1 MLLQSNCH
9 ISKLNS
15 QRGGR
20 AHRPAT
26 NLRPTQLVW
35 RSTACVVH
43 ASHWQQLPQQGSAL
57 QQRNVQRAKLWDL
70 LDIGASLGAVSAA
83 IAFVFTAEVMLAG
96 KPVVL
101 PLVAMYA
108 SRQRQRLQAE
118 VRQGLVQGT
127 GCMAPCQYTFMTP
140 FPMHWT
146 CCGRLQ
152 GATALSACSTCPS
165 PDRGGFLKVCTR
177 SLLQFAVEE
186 AHVATGHSFP
196 ACSQAAVQAAALQI
210 QQAAFQGQQEQ
221 QAQLDQVAALLR
233 ELQERLLVQ
242 QQLPARQFRSLEGKL
257 GALEG
262 SVLSA
267 GGARLQHSP
276 TLLTFRNARVCS
288 LISISPPQQGTWS
301 PS

>member
-1 MLLQSNCH
+1 MLRSGHAVGYATGWPQPVLLQCKCH
-9 ISKLNS
+9 SSTLNV

-20 AHRPAT
+20 APRPASV
-26 NLRPTQLVW
+26 NLRPTQHVW
-35 RSTACVVH
+35 RSTACKVH
-43 ASHWQQLPQQGSAL
+43 ASNWQQLPQQESAL
-57 QQRNVQRAKLWDL
+57 QQRNAQRAKLWDL

-96 KPVVL
+96 MPVVL

-118 VRQGLVQGT
+118 VRQRVVQGT
-127 GCMAPCQYTFMTP
+127 GCRAPCHYIHRP
-140 FPMHWT
+140 
-146 CCGRLQ
+146 
-152 GATALSACSTCPS
+152 PS
-165 PDRGGFLKVCTR
+165 FCDGFVVADAKL
-177 SLLQFAVEE
+177 LLQYLHAVLSQPAAGFWWCAQAACHILAGAG
-186 AHVATGHSFP
+186 AHVATGHTFP

-210 QQAAFQGQQEQ
+210 QQAAYQGQQEQ

-233 ELQERLLVQ
+233 DLQERLLVQ

-267 GGARLQHSP
+267 GGARLQP
-276 TLLTFRNARVCS
+276 
-288 LISISPPQQGTWS
+288 S
-301 PS
+301 PSLA